1 MKLYYFPYAPNPT
14 KVRTYIAE
22 KGIEIE
28 QVLVNISEDEQKSE
42 IHLQRNP
49 TGTLPVLELDNGDYL
64 SESLT
69 IIEYLEEIYPS
80 PNMIGSDPLTRATIR
95 EVERQVEHE
104 ILLRVI
110 RIIHTTNS
118 PLGFPANPAVAE
130 NEMNHLPDALKRIDK
145 LIDDQTFVMGS
156 HVTIVDCTLFSAL
169 FFAELCELDISK
181 EYLNLHRWYEDF
193 KQRPSAQP

>member
-28 QVLVNISEDEQKSE
+28 QVLVNIRADEQKSE
-42 IHLQRNP
+42 SHLLRNP
-49 TGTLPVLELDNGDYL
+49 TGTLPVLEMDDGAYL
-64 SESLT
+64 TESLT
-69 IIEYLEEIYPS
+69 IIEYLEELYPN
-80 PNMIGSDPLTRATIR
+80 PNMIGSNPLERANVR

-110 RIIHTTNS
+110 RIIHATNS

-130 NEMNHLPDALKRIDK
+130 TELNHLPDALKRINK
-145 LIDDQTFVMGS
+145 LIGEQNFVMGS
-156 HVTIVDCTLFSAL
+156 KVTIVDCTLFSAL

-181 EYLNLHRWYEDF
+181 EYPNLQRWYEDF

>member
-28 QVLVNISEDEQKSE
+28 QILVNIRTDEQKSE
-42 IHLQRNP
+42 THLQRNP

-64 SESLT
+64 TESLT
-69 IIEYLEEIYPS
+69 IIEYLEELYPN
-80 PNMIGSDPLTRATIR
+80 PNMIGSNPLERANVR

-110 RIIHTTNS
+110 RIVHATNS

-130 NEMNHLPDALKRIDK
+130 TELNHLPDALKRINK
-145 LIDDQTFVMGS
+145 LIGDQVFVMGS
-156 HVTIVDCTLFSAL
+156 KVSIVDCTLFSAL
-169 FFAELCELDISK
+169 FFAELCELDIGK
-181 EYLNLHRWYEDF
+181 EYSNLQRWYEDF

>member
-22 KGIEIE
+22 KGIDIE
-28 QVLVNISEDEQKSE
+28 QVLVNISEDEQKSDT
-42 IHLQRNP
+42 HLQRNP

-80 PNMIGSDPLTRATIR
+80 PNMIGSSPLERAYIR

-110 RIIHTTNS
+110 RIVHATNS

-130 NEMNHLPDALKRIDK
+130 NEINHLPDALKRINA
-145 LIDDQTFVMGS
+145 LIKDQTFVMGS
-156 HVTIVDCTLFSAL
+156 QVTIVDCTLFSAL
-169 FFAELCELDISK
+169 FFAELCGLDISK
-181 EYLNLHRWYEDF
+181 EYENLQRWYENF

>member
-14 KVRTYIAE
+14 KVRAYIAE

-28 QVLVNISEDEQKSE
+28 QILVNIRTDEQKSE
-42 IHLQRNP
+42 THLQRNP

-64 SESLT
+64 TESLT
-69 IIEYLEEIYPS
+69 IIEYLEELYPN
-80 PNMIGSDPLTRATIR
+80 PNMIGSNPLERANVR

-110 RIIHTTNS
+110 RIVHATNS

-130 NEMNHLPDALKRIDK
+130 TELNHLPDALKRINK
-145 LIDDQTFVMGS
+145 LIGDQVFVMGS
-156 HVTIVDCTLFSAL
+156 KVSIVDCTLFSAL

-181 EYLNLHRWYEDF
+181 EYSNLQRWYEDF